1 MHRVILP
8 ITVSA
13 LLTVVVALSP
23 PPANAQ
29 GTRSLVDLSGPTEFQ
44 KQFNE
49 DRGHVRLVLL
59 LSPT

>member
-1 MHRVILP
+1 MHRAIWP

-13 LLTVVVALSP
+13 ALMVMAAMSP

-29 GTRSLVDLSGPTEFQ
+29 GTRSLVDLRGPAEFQ
-44 KQFNE
+44 NQFNA